1 MMTELLT
8 TRQVQ
13 NLLKV
18 DRITIYRMLADGRL
32 KAVKIGQQWRFP
44 ASEVERLLNGEITV
58 ESPATIPL
66 TQAPMPVHCLQTV
79 QNLFT
84 SVSQVGGLV
93 VDTTGEPV
101 TAMSGNCQLCRM
113 MQSTPSGALACRE
126 SWKAMV
132 MAAANGEREFTCHA
146 GLNYLAAPVVDG
158 ETLVGWL
165 VAGQIRL
172 TNPVAEEQTMRMQE
186 LARAHALPISAVQEA
201 FRQAPLIP
209 SEKHM
214 LLHTWVSSAAT
225 AMESIMQERSGFMQR
240 LQQIANLTQLV

>member
-32 KAVKIGQQWRFP
+32 KGVKIGQQWRFP
-44 ASEVERLLNGEITV
+44 VIEVERLLNGET
-58 ESPATIPL
+58 PAPTPI
-66 TQAPMPVHCLQTV
+66 TQAPLPVHCLQTV

-84 SVSQVGGLV
+84 GVSQVGGLI
-93 VDTTGEPV
+93 VDPTGEPI
-101 TAMSGNCQLCRM
+101 TALSGDCQICRM
-113 MQSTPSGALACRE
+113 MQNTPSGAIACRN
-126 SWKAMV
+126 SWKEMV
-132 MAAANGEREFTCHA
+132 TLAANGEREFTCHA

>member
-32 KAVKIGQQWRFP
+32 KGVKIGQQWRFP
-44 ASEVERLLNGEITV
+44 VHEVERLLNG
-58 ESPATIPL
+58 SDPAETPAPAAPPPL
-66 TQAPMPVHCLQTV
+66 PVHCLQTV

-84 SVSQVGGLV
+84 GVSQVGGLV
-93 VDTTGEPV
+93 VDPGGEPV
-101 TAMSGNCQLCRM
+101 TALSGNCQLCQM

-126 SWKAMV
+126 SWKNMV
-132 MAAANGEREFTCHA
+132 ISAARGEREFTCHA
-146 GLNYLAAPVVDG
+146 GLNYLVVPVRDG
-158 ETLVGWL
+158 DTLAGWF

-172 TNPVAEEQTMRMQE
+172 TDPIPEENNNQMQE
-186 LARAHALPISAVQEA
+186 LARAHALPVSAVQEA

-209 SEKHM
+209 SDKHAQ
-214 LLHTWVSSAAT
+214 LHSWVINAST
-225 AMESIMQERSGFMQR
+225 AMESIMLERSGFMQR
-240 LQQIANLTQLV
+240 LQQIANLTQLG